1 MERHARL
8 MGIAVFVA
16 VTYVLMV
23 AVNGLA
29 NALPINGMI
38 TGDISD
44 AYPNLFAPAG
54 ETFTIWGV
62 IYLLLLGH
70 VLYRLGLLGG
80 KSTLASEDLLRYTG
94 VVFGIS
100 SIANAAWIFA
110 WHYQQI
116 ALSLVLMLVILV
128 CLILIN
134 RRRASAGLT
143 GRDNTW
149 LRVPFSVYFGWI
161 TVATVANVT
170 TLLVDLGWNGF
181 GLSEP
186 AWMIIILIVA
196 AAIAIATMLRNRDF
210 FYGLVP
216 VWAYLGILLKHLT
229 IFEGAYPAVIGVDIA
244 CIVAFLVTLG
254 YVVGRGRKQIPAGMW
269 V

>member
-1 MERHARL
+1 
-8 MGIAVFVA
+8 
-16 VTYVLMV
+16 
-23 AVNGLA
+23 
-29 NALPINGMI
+29 MI

-54 ETFTIWGV
+54 ETFIIWGV

-70 VLYRLGLLGG
+70 ALYRLGLLGG
-80 KSTLASEDLLRYTG
+80 KGTLASPELLRSTG
-94 VVFGIS
+94 VLFALS

-116 ALSLVLMLVILV
+116 ALSLVLMLLILV

-134 RRRASAGLT
+134 RRTAAAGLK
-143 GRDNTW
+143 GNDHTW

-161 TVATVANVT
+161 TVATIANVT

-181 GLSEP
+181 GIVEP
-186 AWMIIILIVA
+186 AWMIIITIVG
-196 AAIAIATMLRNRDF
+196 AAIAIATMLRNRDL

-216 VWAYLGILLKHLT
+216 VWAYLGILLKHVT
-229 IFEGAYPAVIGVDIA
+229 IFEGAYPAVIGVVIA
-244 CIVAFLVTLG
+244 CLVAFVLALG
-254 YVVGRGRKQIPAGMW
+254 VIVGRGRTQSAT
-269 V
+269 